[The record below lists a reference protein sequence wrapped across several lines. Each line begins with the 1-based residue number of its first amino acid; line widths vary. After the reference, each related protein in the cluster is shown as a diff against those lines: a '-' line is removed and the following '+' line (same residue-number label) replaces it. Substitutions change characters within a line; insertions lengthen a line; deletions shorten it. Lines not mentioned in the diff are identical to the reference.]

1 MGDLLTDP
9 ITGRLLTQRER
20 FRMIVEA
27 AVVAEE
33 AGFWSASV
41 GEHHFCDYIISAP
54 PVLLAAIA
62 ERTSTIRVGTGVA
75 LGSNNDPIRLAEDY
89 ASLDLLSNGRV
100 ELVVGRGNLYEHT
113 FTAFGQDPSRSR
125 EIYNERVGLLV
136 RALSETQ
143 LRWQGT
149 SRTPFENFTTQP
161 RPLQQ
166 PFPVWVG
173 GGTSVDS
180 AEFAATAA
188 LPLMLPGVIGSPRS
202 FVPIVEHYR
211 RRWAELGHDPAGCRV
226 GTVAHTYPAATSQAA
241 RAKFEPRMKVYMGWV
256 SDLLTMSTPRM
267 AGFIQ
272 PFDFDLMMGRGPTV
286 CGSVEQVIEK
296 MTLWRD
302 LLDLDV
308 YLFMCDQGGMPAE
321 ELHETLRLAG
331 QEVLPH
337 FA

>member
-9 ITGRLLTQRER
+9 ITGGLLTQRER

-27 AVVAEE
+27 TVVAEE

-54 PVLLAAIA
+54 PVLLAAMA
-62 ERTSTIRVGTGVA
+62 ERTSTIRLGTGVA

-113 FTAFGQDPSRSR
+113 FTAFGQDPARSR
-125 EIYNERVGLLV
+125 EIYNERVELLV
-136 RALSETQ
+136 RALGETQ
-143 LRWQGT
+143 LQWQGT
-149 SRTPFENFTTQP
+149 SRPPFENFTTQP
-161 RPLQQ
+161 RPIQQ
-166 PFPVWVG
+166 PFPIWVG

-188 LPLMLPGVIGSPRS
+188 LPLMLPGVIGAPRS

-211 RRWAELGHDPAGCRV
+211 GRWAELGHDPDGCRV

-241 RAKFEPRMKVYMGWV
+241 RARFEPRMKTYMGWV
-256 SDLLTMSTPRM
+256 GDLITLSTPRM
-267 AGFIQ
+267 AGFIP
-272 PFDFDLMMGRGPTV
+272 PFDLDRMVSRGPTV
-286 CGSVEQVIEK
+286 CGSVAEVIEK

-308 YLFMCDQGGMPAE
+308 YLFMCDQGGMPPE

-331 QEVLPH
+331 QEILPH